1 VAIPQLDSSGLLPT
15 GIHDCAL
22 NDLRARFDSFQGSD
36 ARPRLMA
43 KLEAFVDEVRAS
55 GIVRALVCANP
66 PRLTLSEKLLPIS
79 GRRRCDERNL
89 VINRLLAPH
98 LIAFWLRNFR
108 ARFFVGRV
116 L

>member
-1 VAIPQLDSSGLLPT
+1 MIAPLMTYAP
-15 GIHDCAL
+15 
-22 NDLRARFDSFQGSD
+22 DLVPSRA
-36 ARPRLMA
+36 ATRPRLMA

-55 GIVRALVCANP
+55 GIVRALVCVNL

-98 LIAFWLRNFR
+98 LIAFRLPNFR
-108 ARFFVGRV
+108 VRFYFGRV
-116 L
+116 ICAGNDTRL